1 MMVQMD
7 YSNDGAG
14 NTGIKPKGSTTVGKT
29 VGDAVKGVG
38 ENLQGKISNLVAG
51 LNDAMPKKPITTTPT
66 PAPTTTTAPADP
78 INTGNNGIP
87 LADPLAG
94 TPYYASNPYDASGYD
109 YDYGSDAD
117 LLAQLNGTT
126 VTGGV
131 DPNTNVAGGTSG
143 STGNADQAGS
153 VDAPTSGDALD
164 AGYEALLSAVINAA
178 GSALGNMLP
187 GVLGDM
193 ARSVFSTI
201 ADKLPALLS
210 NGAGQKLLGSV
221 GSMISG
227 FGDKDASIGM
237 AGSLLSNFSD
247 MGKGLEGIRQ
257 QLSDLSLSG
266 NFPSAADVG
275 TEIATSD
282 PGQFSEDLAKAAK
295 EVDGMDLASAVREA
309 ASVDPLSTGK
319 ALEDFSE
326 SGLQWLRENGGLYTG
341 GWEDLKKVNCA
352 VATAYY
358 ESVMQAEANGLTLTE
373 GEKKA
378 LEDLDMYGVDQSYSE
393 FKKERKRDP
402 SYKITM
408 EADGVGIKSDG
419 SMTRSSKLDPVKSEA
434 KALVM
439 SGDLADPYRD
449 KTAATEM
456 GRNMENRI
464 ALMRENFL
472 PEDGKKMTSSAKGSL
487 MQGYVD
493 IAKEMQAYNDAAMQA
508 IEEKYKDD
516 PSGRYAAESGLAVR
530 MQAQMGPLFEALYAD
545 GQELDLFKNNK
556 AKLGQID
563 RLKITGVDVKASD
576 YEPGQA
582 LMSSSRS
589 YGDESL
595 YADALSDTSKMGRAA
610 EAFFSNGVAAATID
624 RLQPDAAVARER
636 DSYKMAL
643 ERLGNVGLPTNEKDK
658 DYGYSK

>member
-1 MMVQMD
+1 MMVQ
-7 YSNDGAG
+7 YDGLGGGTAG
-14 NTGIKPKGSTTVGKT
+14 ATF
-29 VGDAVKGVG
+29 D
-38 ENLQGKISNLVAG
+38 
-51 LNDAMPKKPITTTPT
+51 
-66 PAPTTTTAPADP
+66 
-78 INTGNNGIP
+78 NGIP
-87 LADPLAG
+87 LADPAAG
-94 TPYYASNPYDASGYD
+94 MQRHEAGPYGASDHM

-117 LLAQLNGTT
+117 LLAQLD
-126 VTGGV
+126 GGGGAA
-131 DPNTNVAGGTSG
+131 PAGD
-143 STGNADQAGS
+143 GNGS
-153 VDAPTSGDALD
+153 VPDEALD
-164 AGYEALLSAVINAA
+164 AGYEALLAAVINAA
-178 GSALGNMLP
+178 GSALGNTLP

-193 ARSVFSTI
+193 ARSVFGTI
-201 ADKLPALLS
+201 AEKLPALLS
-210 NGAGQKLLGSV
+210 NGVGQKLLGSV
-221 GSMISG
+221 GNLISG
-227 FGDKDASIGM
+227 LGEKDASIDM

-247 MGKGLEGIRQ
+247 MGDGLEGIRQ
-257 QLSDLSLSG
+257 QLSDLSLGG

-275 TEIATSD
+275 TEIATAD
-282 PGQFSEDLAKAAK
+282 PGRFSEDLATAAR

-326 SGLQWLRENGGLYTG
+326 SGLQWFRENGGLYTG

-358 ESVMQAEANGLTLTE
+358 ESVMQAEANGLVLTE
-373 GEKKA
+373 GDREA
-378 LEDLDMYGVDQSYSE
+378 LENLDMYGVDQGYSK
-393 FKKERKRDP
+393 FKKERGRDP

-419 SMTRSSKLDPVKSEA
+419 SMTRSSKFDSVKSDA

-439 SGDLADPYRD
+439 SGDLSDPYRD
-449 KTAATEM
+449 KGAATEM

-464 ALMRENFL
+464 ALMREGFL
-472 PEDGKKMTSSAKGSL
+472 PEDGKKMTGSAKSGL

-493 IAKEMQAYNDAAMQA
+493 IAKEMQAYNDAAMSA

-516 PSGRYAAESGLAVR
+516 PAGRYAAESGLAVR
-530 MQAQMGPLFEALYAD
+530 MQAQMGPLFEALHAD
-545 GQELDLFKNNK
+545 GQELDLFRNNT

-610 EAFFSNGVAAATID
+610 EAFFGNGVAAATID
-624 RLQPDAAVARER
+624 RLQPDAAVARGR
-636 DSYKMAL
+636 DSYKMAV
-643 ERLGNVGLPTNEKDK
+643 ERLGHVGMPVSQRED
-658 DYGYSK
+658 DYGYGK